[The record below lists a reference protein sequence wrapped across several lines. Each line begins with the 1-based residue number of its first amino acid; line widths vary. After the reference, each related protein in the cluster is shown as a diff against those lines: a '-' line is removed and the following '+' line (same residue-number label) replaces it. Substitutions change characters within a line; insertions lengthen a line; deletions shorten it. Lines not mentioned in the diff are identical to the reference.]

1 MADRPAKP
9 ILNRV
14 LSCLSVADLARL
26 EPRLTAADLPLR
38 KSLEMR
44 NRPIEYVYF
53 FERGFAS
60 VVANGSSEGV
70 EIGLIGREGMTGH
83 AVVLG
88 ADRTPHDTFVQ
99 SAGNGWRISSD
110 TLRSAMAKSSTLRD
124 VLLLF
129 VQVFS
134 IQASHTAI
142 ANSRGKLEERLAR
155 WLLMAHDRSDSDRL
169 QLTQEFLSQMLGVR
183 RAGVTVA
190 VGLLVKTGVIKI
202 TRGAIEIVDRGGLE
216 EESNGIYGVPEKEY
230 ARLLG

>member
-1 MADRPAKP
+1 
-9 ILNRV
+9 
-14 LSCLSVADLARL
+14 
-26 EPRLTAADLPLR
+26 
-38 KSLEMR
+38 
-44 NRPIEYVYF
+44 
-53 FERGFAS
+53 
-60 VVANGSSEGV
+60 
-70 EIGLIGREGMTGH
+70 MTGL

-110 TLRSAMAKSSTLRD
+110 ALRSAMATSPTLRIA
-124 VLLLF
+124 LLLF
-129 VQVFS
+129 VQAFS

-155 WLLMAHDRSDSDRL
+155 WLLMAHDRSDGDRL

-183 RAGVTVA
+183 RAGVTEA
-190 VGLLVKTGVIKI
+190 VGLLAKTGMIRI
-202 TRGAIEIVDRGGLE
+202 TRGAIEIVDRAGLE